1 MVHPMELFEYELYHQ
16 GKSRHT
22 VRSYLSRVK
31 TFLQWL
37 EGQKGKTDPSII
49 SEDDVREY
57 QSFCIH
63 VKKYAPA
70 GNRQRLSAI
79 RAYGDFLVAR
89 GLLTTNPADK
99 IKPLGSDTEEYHQY
113 PVVSV
118 WGG

>member
-79 RAYGDFLVAR
+79 RAYGDFLVAC
-89 GLLTTNPADK
+89 GSLTKNPTDK
-99 IKPLGSDTEEYHQY
+99 IKTLDSGSAKYY
-113 PVVSV
+113 PERLLSQKL
-118 WGG
+118 